1 MQPASGSC
9 ATIYSIL
16 SSGVAAAGDGIGL
29 AVVGESVASGGGGP
43 SARLG
48 VGSRES
54 VIEVRIEV
62 RIEAA
67 HSFAGLKLGASAF
80 AHVLRIASALSVS
93 QFVPLDI
100 QGYFESIPPGGA
112 SPLPLGVCLPDVVI
126 PDVDLPDTGSCSD

>member
-1 MQPASGSC
+1 MQARK
-9 ATIYSIL
+9 A
-16 SSGVAAAGDGIGL
+16 VAAAITEGRIDDSWLFGKKL
-29 AVVGESVASGGGGP
+29 VFHSPEASM
-43 SARLG
+43 
-48 VGSRES
+48 
-54 VIEVRIEV
+54 IEV

-67 HSFAGLKLGASAF
+67 HSFAGLKLAASAF
-80 AHVLRIASALSVS
+80 AHVLLIASARSVS